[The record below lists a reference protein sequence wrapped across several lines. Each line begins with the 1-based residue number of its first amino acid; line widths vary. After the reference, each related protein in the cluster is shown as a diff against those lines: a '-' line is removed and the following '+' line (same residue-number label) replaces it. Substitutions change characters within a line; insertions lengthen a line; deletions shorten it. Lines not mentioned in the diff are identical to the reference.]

1 MQRISEPR
9 PCPTSQRHR
18 SVFFFRP
25 CLPHVC
31 LLPFIQT
38 NTRSD
43 AFFGLGDKMHSARTP
58 YISSPLLSSP
68 AGGDAI
74 GAGPLIFCTLPLFS
88 FLFSFG
94 SQGLSSS
101 VYSSRPHSHFGVG
114 GPRIEMRLI
123 YLAANDSTTL
133 SHNKEPPGEGGE
145 SAKDARKCHK
155 LASHINRARRKV
167 THTAFCSLPSKR
179 MYLIS
184 LAVRGKLTL
193 DGNLLRNGQRAFRC
207 FLILSC
213 SAPDSTSFFRG
224 GLACISGPWEGRK
237 NYRVNNSISTK
248 RGGDRGRSSLPTTVD
263 RGR

>member
-58 YISSPLLSSP
+58 YISSPLLSNP

-74 GAGPLIFCTLPLFS
+74 GAGPLIFCTLPLFL
-88 FLFSFG
+88 LFS
-94 SQGLSSS
+94 LSEAKASPPLS
-101 VYSSRPHSHFGVG
+101 TAPAPTLILGFG

-133 SHNKEPPGEGGE
+133 SHNKEPPGEGGGKRQGRE
-145 SAKDARKCHK
+145 KVSQIGVAYKSRKTQGHAHSF
-155 LASHINRARRKV
+155 L
-167 THTAFCSLPSKR
+167 FF
-179 MYLIS
+179 
-184 LAVRGKLTL
+184 AV
-193 DGNLLRNGQRAFRC
+193 
-207 FLILSC
+207 
-213 SAPDSTSFFRG
+213 
-224 GLACISGPWEGRK
+224 
-237 NYRVNNSISTK
+237 
-248 RGGDRGRSSLPTTVD
+248 
-263 RGR
+263 